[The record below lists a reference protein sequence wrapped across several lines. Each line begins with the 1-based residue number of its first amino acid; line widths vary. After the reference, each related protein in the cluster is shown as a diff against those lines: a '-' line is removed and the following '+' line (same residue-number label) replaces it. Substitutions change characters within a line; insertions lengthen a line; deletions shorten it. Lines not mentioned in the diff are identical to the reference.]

1 MGIIAAELKRRKWST
16 LWWCVG
22 IGVFVAF
29 ILAVYPSFSDSAAQL
44 DKSLQ
49 NIPDSARELFT
60 DTNDFLSPVGY
71 LSSQCYY
78 LLVPLL
84 FSFLAIGLGSSL
96 VAREEQ
102 SHTIE
107 LLLSRPVSRTR
118 LLLHKAAA
126 GFIILSVVGLVT
138 ALVGGIML
146 QFITFAGVK
155 PLSVFLVT
163 IMALDFSLLFGAL
176 AFMLTAMGR
185 FGRGAAIGISTLLAL
200 GGYIIAS
207 LDKTL
212 TWLAWPAKFLPF
224 HYYHPADILRGHFT
238 GAEALGMVVVTA
250 VLIFFAWIAFRR
262 RDID

>member
-1 MGIIAAELKRRKWST
+1 MGIIATELKRRKWST
-16 LWWCVG
+16 FWWCVG
-22 IGVFVAF
+22 IGLFVAF
-29 ILAVYPSFSDSAAQL
+29 ILAIYPSFSSSSAQL

-60 DTNDFLSPVGY
+60 DTSDFLSPVGY

-96 VAREEQ
+96 LAREEQ
-102 SHTIE
+102 NHTIE
-107 LLLSRPVSRTR
+107 LLLSRPLSRSQ
-118 LLLHKAAA
+118 LLLQKAGA
-126 GFIILSVVGLVT
+126 GLIITATVGLVT

-146 QFITFAGVK
+146 EFITFDGVK

-163 IMALDFSLLFGAL
+163 IMALAFALLFGAL
-176 AFMLTAMGR
+176 AFMLTALGR
-185 FGRGAAIGISTLLAL
+185 FGRGASIGISTLLAL

-238 GAEALGMVVVTA
+238 PGEFVGMLAVTLLLTGVALV
-250 VLIFFAWIAFRR
+250 AFRR
-262 RDID
+262 RDIG